1 MHMGMLRAAPHP
13 VTAMRLGVPV
23 QLTSFVGR
31 EEELT
36 RIGGLLAEGRLVTLT
51 GPGGAGK
58 TRSAIEAAG
67 RQADDACFVDL
78 APLGDG
84 AEVPQ
89 AVLGALGLRETGL
102 LPSAGGLQPD
112 AADRLVAALTGRRM
126 LLILD
131 NCEHVV
137 AAAARLACRLLTA
150 RPGPGSLAPSREALC
165 ITGAWLCPLRRRRLR
180 APGPGPL

>member
-1 MHMGMLRAAPHP
+1 MHMGMLRAAHHP
-13 VTAMRLGVPV
+13 AAAERLGVPV

-36 RIGGLLAEGRLVTLT
+36 RIGGLLTEGRLVTLT

-84 AEVPQ
+84 AEGPQ
-89 AVLGALGLRETGL
+89 AG
-102 LPSAGGLQPD
+102 
-112 AADRLVAALTGRRM
+112 
-126 LLILD
+126 
-131 NCEHVV
+131 
-137 AAAARLACRLLTA
+137 
-150 RPGPGSLAPSREALC
+150 
-165 ITGAWLCPLRRRRLR
+165 LR
-180 APGPGPL
+180 APRPRGTGVVPPARGPPPRAGQPPGPAG